1 MESNFSGDPPPFVT
15 NVVAFYWQGYKLSA
29 AGREFLARKAKKWA
43 NMKTFWTDKCQVE
56 AESDEENFFLF
67 WWVAEPLDDMLKYKY
82 DYKTKYKYIQYK
94 YSAMKKIWWLAESDA
109 QDVIS
114 GPEK

>member
-1 MESNFSGDPPPFVT
+1 MSKCENSLDGQVSGWGES
-15 NVVAFYWQGYKLSA
+15 Q
-29 AGREFLARKAKKWA
+29 R
-43 NMKTFWTDKCQVE
+43 
-56 AESDEENFFLF
+56 DEENYFLF

>member
-56 AESDEENFFLF
+56 AESDEENSFLF
-67 WWVAEPLDDMLKYKY
+67 RWVAEPLDDMI
-82 DYKTKYKYIQYK
+82 KYKYIQYK